1 MRKYF
6 LSSICSL
13 LNTFC
18 IRNIFRSCKTRCV
31 KTAIHSYQNCYEFR
45 LLRYL
50 AVFGNFVHYPAS
62 FSIHFGIS
70 SHRLYKYWTTF
81 LKYWCK
87 SSKASFNSPCNRFW
101 VFKLKKVDPD
111 KLAPFPMLSWCL
123 SVSLLKTEMPQN
135 HLLLLEIPAGGDRSE
150 NEILSE
156 FYHNYKLHER
166 AQTQRH
172 RHLNFHL
179 HSKIPNWFFFCLG
192 QVLFAKWNTA
202 ISMPYTKA

>member
-101 VFKLKKVDPD
+101 VFKLKKSWSWQAGSLPYAFLMPFSFPSKDWN
-111 KLAPFPMLSWCL
+111 APESFAAFGNSSWW
-123 SVSLLKTEMPQN
+123 
-135 HLLLLEIPAGGDRSE
+135 R
-150 NEILSE
+150 
-156 FYHNYKLHER
+156 
-166 AQTQRH
+166 
-172 RHLNFHL
+172 
-179 HSKIPNWFFFCLG
+179 
-192 QVLFAKWNTA
+192 
-202 ISMPYTKA
+202 